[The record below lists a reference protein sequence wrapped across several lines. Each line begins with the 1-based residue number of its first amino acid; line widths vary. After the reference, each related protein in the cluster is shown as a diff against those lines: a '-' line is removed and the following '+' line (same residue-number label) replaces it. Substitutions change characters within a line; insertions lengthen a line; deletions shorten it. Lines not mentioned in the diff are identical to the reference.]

1 MTIHCRLLILITF
14 ACLVLLPH
22 SSTAGQS
29 GAKAVITGFN
39 AALLESMKRADELC
53 FTGRYKL
60 LEPVIKNSFALSFMA
75 EKSVGR
81 YWKTLQEKQQRLL
94 LETYTGWSIAR
105 YAKNFD
111 GYSGEKFEGFTE
123 TGTVR
128 GTVTVIS
135 RLIVPDDETIDF
147 YYKLRKIT
155 NDWQIVDIQIE
166 GVSQLA
172 LTRTQCM
179 SVIKNKGFDALISSL
194 QKKIKVL
201 SQEEKK

>member
-1 MTIHCRLLILITF
+1 MPKVKKVLITF

-29 GAKAVITGFN
+29 GAKAVVTRFN

-81 YWKTLQEKQQRLL
+81 YWKTLQEKQKMLL
-94 LETYTGWSIAR
+94 VETYTAWSISR
-105 YAKNFD
+105 YARNFD
-111 GYSGEKFEGFTE
+111 GYSGEKFEVLSE
-123 TGTVR
+123 TGPVR
-128 GTVTVIS
+128 GTVTVLS
-135 RLIVPDDETIDF
+135 KLIVPDDETIDF
-147 YYKLRKIT
+147 YYKLRKIK
-155 NDWQIVDIQIE
+155 NEWQIVDIQIE

-172 LTRTQCM
+172 LTRSQCM

-194 QKKIKVL
+194 QKKIKTL
-201 SQEEKK
+201 SQEGKK

>member
-14 ACLVLLPH
+14 ACLLLSPYN
-22 SSTAGQS
+22 STAGQS

-53 FTGRYKL
+53 FAGRFKL

-81 YWKTLQEKQQRLL
+81 YWKTLQKKQQRLL
-94 LETYTGWSIAR
+94 VETYTGWSIAR

-111 GYSGEKFEGFTE
+111 GYSGEKFEVLSETE
-123 TGTVR
+123 HADGT
-128 GTVTVIS
+128 TIVIS
-135 RLIVPDDETIDF
+135 RLMVPDEDDIEF
-147 YYKLRKIT
+147 YYKLWKIE
-155 NDWQIVDIQIE
+155 NKWQIVDIQIE

-172 LTRTQCM
+172 LTRSQCM